1 MDTAATVDHVCRHT
15 SSQEHTMRRLLLSGL
30 VLAAASASAA
40 SAQNPPAAP
49 GGGIKRSDVAGTWE
63 IKTDSGVASV
73 IRVSPNGKT
82 WTLAFAGRKP
92 IAVRVLASGGDSIV
106 FQAGRF
112 PSVLRPGQTVTR
124 VREVGHFNGDAV
136 TGTYEAHYASGSVL
150 KGTFSGS
157 RKTR

>member
-1 MDTAATVDHVCRHT
+1 
-15 SSQEHTMRRLLLSGL
+15 MRRLLLSGL
-30 VLAAASASAA
+30 VLAAYASAA

-92 IAVRVLASGGDSIV
+92 IALRVIASGGDSIV

-124 VREVGHFNGDAV
+124 LREVGHFNGDAV
-136 TGTYEAHYASGSVL
+136 TGTYEAHYAKGGVLNGS
-150 KGTFSGS
+150 FSGT
-157 RKTR
+157 RKTK

>member
-1 MDTAATVDHVCRHT
+1 
-15 SSQEHTMRRLLLSGL
+15 MRRLLLSGL
-30 VLAAASASAA
+30 VLAAYASAA

-49 GGGIKRSDVAGTWE
+49 GGGIKRSDVAGTWD

-73 IRVSPNGKT
+73 IRVSANGKT

-92 IAVRVLASGGDSIV
+92 IALRVIASGGDSIV

-150 KGTFSGS
+150 KGTFSG
-157 RKTR
+157 TRRTK

>member
-1 MDTAATVDHVCRHT
+1 MATAATVDHVCRPT
-15 SSQEHTMRRLLLSGL
+15 SSQERTMRRLLLSGL

-40 SAQNPPAAP
+40 SAQSPLAAP

-73 IRVSPNGKT
+73 IRVSANGKT
-82 WTLAFAGRKP
+82 WTLTFAGRKQ

-112 PSVLRPGQTVTR
+112 PSAPSPGTTVTP
-124 VREVGHFNGDAV
+124 VPG
-136 TGTYEAHYASGSVL
+136 
-150 KGTFSGS
+150 
-157 RKTR
+157 

>member
-82 WTLAFAGRKP
+82 WTLALAVRKP
-92 IAVRVLASGGDSIV
+92 IAVRVLASRGDSIV

-112 PSVLRPGQTVTR
+112 PSVMTTGQTWTR
-124 VREVGHFNGDAV
+124 VREVGPCNGAAAA
-136 TGTYEAHYASGSVL
+136 GKCYGH
-150 KGTFSGS
+150 
-157 RKTR
+157 R

>member
-40 SAQNPPAAP
+40 TAQNPPAAP
-49 GGGIKRSDVAGTWE
+49 GGGIKRSDVGGTWE

-73 IRVSPNGKT
+73 IPALPNGKT

-92 IAVRVLASGGDSIV
+92 LAKLVLVSGGGSI
-106 FQAGRF
+106 
-112 PSVLRPGQTVTR
+112 
-124 VREVGHFNGDAV
+124 
-136 TGTYEAHYASGSVL
+136 
-150 KGTFSGS
+150 
-157 RKTR
+157 